1 MNKKERFYFKRNLL
15 EMKSHKSIKIDFRIS
30 FYCIKKLVTKCFNSK
45 EVNNKVIILLKRK
58 ENKIKI

>member
-1 MNKKERFYFKRNLL
+1 
-15 EMKSHKSIKIDFRIS
+15 MKSHKSIKIDFRIS